1 MRWHARVLYM
11 FSAVAI
17 AAVVVLT
24 MVGVYH
30 MASGKDLAAK
40 QQLIGAPWADIGDAP
55 TGVDIRLSGRLAL
68 FHGES
73 LSAPLSGR
81 TCSAWRIIIEEE
93 YNDGDSSSWKKVVD
107 EHEAVDFLLIDDT
120 GRARVEAMHI
130 TLIADY
136 DAKGGK
142 DTFRDV
148 PEELAAIL
156 TKRGVRESSWWS
168 RQRNFRYR
176 ESALEVDELVTVA
189 GCGRWENDPSQKSG
203 YRGTAKIFRMGPLGS
218 GLLVVG
224 DDPALAPDHKRSI

>member
-1 MRWHARVLYM
+1 M

-17 AAVVVLT
+17 AAVIVLT
-24 MVGVYH
+24 AVGVYY

-55 TGVDIRLSGRLAL
+55 TGVDIRLSGKLAS

-73 LSAPLSGR
+73 LRAPLSGR

-107 EHEAVDFLLIDDT
+107 EHEAVDFLLIDDS

-130 TLIADY
+130 TLIAEY
-136 DAKGGK
+136 DAKGQK
-142 DTFRDV
+142 DAFREV
-148 PEELAAIL
+148 PEQLAAL
-156 TKRGVRESSWWS
+156 LAQRGVQTSSWWS

-176 ESALEVDELVTVA
+176 ESALEVGELVTVA

-203 YRGTAKIFRMGPLGS
+203 YRGTAKIFRIGPLGS
-218 GLLVVG
+218 GLVVAS
-224 DDPALAPDHKRSI
+224 DDPSLAPDHKRLI